1 LTSQRLSAKV
11 TGGGKTTIAAS
22 TLMREYQF
30 PVVIEYDPEEDV
42 YLADCPLL
50 QGCYTDG
57 KSYEEALENIKDALR
72 LCIASRLAVGDP
84 IPTP

>member
-1 LTSQRLSAKV
+1 MTSGS
-11 TGGGKTTIAAS
+11 KTTIAAS
-22 TLMREYQF
+22 TLMKEYQF

-57 KSYEEALENIKDALR
+57 KTHEEALENITDALP
-72 LCIASRLAVGDP
+72 LCIESRLAVGDP
-84 IPTP
+84 IPTREALL

>member
-1 LTSQRLSAKV
+1 
-11 TGGGKTTIAAS
+11 
-22 TLMREYQF
+22 MREYQF

-57 KSYEEALENIKDALR
+57 KSHEEALENIKDAVR